1 MIIKHPYY
9 DLVEDPRRIDDKA
22 VVGLTVNA
30 ALESGIDAKVIMLG
44 RPKVELLDLF
54 NPLGGALNVAPRP
67 VQFYVVVR
75 ELRPG
80 PRLAPRDEQAMMW
93 LRANGWE
100 TAVAAAEARW
110 LELFQSGE
118 LEAHA
123 ARVADARQVEAERRR
138 LEDANAPGFWD
149 EVISSSGDRLQG
161 LYDAARDAIGT
172 IGTVVKWGVGL
183 WLGAKVIKA
192 VRR

>member
-1 MIIKHPYY
+1 MIIRHPYY
-9 DLVEDPRRIDDKA
+9 DLVEDPNRIDDKP
-22 VVGLTVNA
+22 VEGVTVNA
-30 ALESGIDAKVIMLG
+30 ALESGIDAKVIMQG

-54 NPLGGALNVAPRP
+54 NPLGGSVYVAARP

-75 ELRPG
+75 ELLPG
-80 PRLAPRDEQAMMW
+80 PRLGPRDEQVMMW

-100 TAVAAAEARW
+100 LAVAAAEQRW

-123 ARVADARQVEAERRR
+123 ARVADARAVEAERRR

-149 EVISSSGDRLQG
+149 EVIASSGDRLG
-161 LYDAARDAIGT
+161 ALYDAARDAIGT
-172 IGTVVKWGVGL
+172 VATVAKWGLGI

-192 VRR
+192 LRR